1 MSSSMNAWVERHATT
16 ARLACASSR
25 PSAFRRWVLPSPLFP
40 TSTSGLY
47 FLPGRSSTAR
57 TALTATSL
65 DGPTAYPLSGKAP
78 DGPGGGATPPRTL
91 VAASSASVRRSGS
104 RNTLSPPPRPPRLP
118 HPPHPA
124 PPPHHLHPPPPP
136 PHPRRLHWPL
146 PRRLRTHRAAASPPR
161 R

>member
-1 MSSSMNAWVERHATT
+1 MNAWVERHVTT

-40 TSTSGLY
+40 TSTRGLY

-78 DGPGGGATPPRTL
+78 DGPGGGATPPRDRKSTRL
-91 VAASSASVRRSGS
+91 NSSHSQISYAVFCLKKKR
-104 RNTLSPPPRPPRLP
+104 
-118 HPPHPA
+118 HHDEPA
-124 PPPHHLHPPPPP
+124 HAHLQ
-136 PHPRRLHWPL
+136 RQPL
-146 PRRLRTHRAAASPPR
+146 
-161 R
+161 